1 MSLDFFKQYPQ
12 LDYDLYSNGSSVTVT
27 DICRAVVVNTAILPV
42 DASNYT
48 YYEIF
53 DGDRPDIVSHK
64 LYGTAKYY
72 WTLFLLNER
81 LRNGL
86 NLEWP
91 LSSYDFSRYV
101 DREYGNYS
109 AITILPQLDIN
120 GLGIIDITTIPFNEK
135 YLKYLSLVQFN
146 SLNDYKIA
154 NIVGFDNDRYQL
166 IIKNI
171 HRRVNDTR
179 IEISKESFVENTSKY
194 NNSRYNFYWDNYS
207 IDKLPEDTVEQKN
220 IKADAYNES
229 AILKEE
235 WIKIVYDQMSMPG
248 IDYIGWKSHKDSF
261 ISAEKY
267 IFNKII
273 IPASNDFRWSYYF
286 NAAHTYYFANS
297 DRVRSPYDILTDQN
311 VISPKYMSFNEYE
324 NDKNHEKRKIKIIR
338 PDYIVEFS
346 RKYFETLNS

>member
-12 LDYDLYSNGSSVTVT
+12 LDYDLYSNGSSIRIT
-27 DICRAVVVNTAILPV
+27 DIFRAAMVNTSFLPD
-42 DASNYT
+42 DASSYT

-64 LYGTAKYY
+64 LYGTPKYY

-81 LRNGL
+81 LRKGL
-86 NLEWP
+86 NSEWP
-91 LSSYDFSRYV
+91 LSSYDFSKYV

-120 GLGIIDITTIPFNEK
+120 GLGIIDMTIIPFNEK
-135 YLKYLSLVQFN
+135 YLKYLCLAQF
-146 SLNDYKIA
+146 SGFGDVKIA

-171 HRRVNDTR
+171 HRRVNNTR
-179 IEISKESFVENTSKY
+179 IEISKESFVEKTRDY
-194 NNSRYNFYWDNYS
+194 DNSRYNFYWDNDS
-207 IDKLPEDTVEQKN
+207 IDKLPENTAEQKK

-235 WIKIVYDQMSMPG
+235 WIKIVYDQLSLPQV
-248 IDYIGWKSHKDSF
+248 DYIGWKTHKDSF
-261 ISAEKY
+261 TSPETY
-267 IFNKII
+267 IFGKMI
-273 IPASNDFRWSYYF
+273 IPASNEFRWAYYF

-297 DRVRSPYDILTDQN
+297 DLVRSAYDVLTDKN
-311 VISPKYMSFNEYE
+311 VIFPKFLSFNEYE

-346 RKYFETLNS
+346 RAYFETLNS